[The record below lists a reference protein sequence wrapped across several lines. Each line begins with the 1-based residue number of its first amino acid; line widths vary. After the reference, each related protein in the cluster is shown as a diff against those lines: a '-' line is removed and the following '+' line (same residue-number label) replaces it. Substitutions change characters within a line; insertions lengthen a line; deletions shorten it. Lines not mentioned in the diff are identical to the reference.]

1 MLRSVPI
8 VAGLTLGAALLVTG
22 CQSNSY
28 SCRNGQ
34 CHVTVSG
41 AGQTMEV
48 NNVNVTVSAITAEGM
63 TVSAGGSAPTTIA
76 VGESAQVGGVTIEV
90 TSVEGEKVKFDLS

>member
-1 MLRSVPI
+1 M
-8 VAGLTLGAALLVTG
+8 
-22 CQSNSY
+22 
-28 SCRNGQ
+28 
-34 CHVTVSG
+34 SG

>member
-1 MLRSVPI
+1 MFRSVP
-8 VAGLTLGAALLVTG
+8 VVVVLALGGALLVSG

-41 AGQTMEV
+41 AGQTIEI
-48 NNVNVTVSAITAEGM
+48 NDTNVTVSAITEQGM
-63 TVSAGGSAPTTIA
+63 TVSAGGSAPETIA
-76 VGESAQVGGVTIEV
+76 VGESAQVGGVKIEV